1 MKHLYIALS
10 CLLVT
15 ACVKPIPPE
24 MAVEVAKACAAIGQ
38 KPFINNTVSMT
49 VATCVPVDAK

>member
-1 MKHLYIALS
+1 MKHLYVILS

-15 ACVKPIPPE
+15 ACVKPIPAE

-38 KPFINNTVSMT
+38 RPFIKNTDGMSI
-49 VATCVPVDAK
+49 ATCMPADKE